1 MYSAKEERYDHMVYV
16 RSGSSG
22 LKLPRISLGLWQNFG
37 SVDSY
42 ENIRRMLLTAFDL
55 GITYFD
61 LANNYGP
68 SRGSAEENLGRVL
81 KQDLLAYRD
90 ELILATK
97 AGYDMWKG
105 PYGNWGSR
113 KYLIASLDQSLRRM
127 GVDYVDIFYHHR
139 PDPKTPMEETAQALS
154 DMVRQGN
161 ALYVGLSNYTTENA
175 GRMMGLLKE
184 NGTPCI
190 VNQNRYNLFERGLE
204 DGFFELLAD
213 KGSGCVIFSPLAQ
226 GMLTDKYLNGIPGGS
241 RAARPGTTV
250 QERYITEQKVHMA
263 GKLNALARERGQTL
277 AQMSLSWILTRKQV
291 TSVLTGASRP
301 EQIKENVGIM
311 GAPAFSEEELAQ
323 IDRILAGE

>member
-154 DMVRQGN
+154 DMVRQGK

-226 GMLTDKYLNGIPGGS
+226 GMLTDKYLKGIPGGS

-301 EQIKENVGIM
+301 EQITENVGIL